1 MSACSVIA
9 VPWHCTCLYV
19 SCHGNARLTEDVGLV
34 KVVMYIKA
42 CDHGECLLR
51 LLTEPKP
58 DEHEPHAHKECGG
71 KAKGKGKP
79 LRVPQ
84 VDEDN
89 GPKWIREGSVPGY
102 KLWVGDLPD
111 HICKKDIGHYCAG
124 RVDVAVERGKATS
137 GLAYAIV
144 TFTDLALASK
154 AFEQLAMVRFDHGEG
169 QRFWAN
175 VKWFRGKPLANV

>member
-1 MSACSVIA
+1 M
-9 VPWHCTCLYV
+9 
-19 SCHGNARLTEDVGLV
+19 

-84 VDEDN
+84 VDEDD

-124 RVDVAVERGKATS
+124 HVDVAVERGKATS

-154 AFEQLAMVRFDHGEG
+154 AFEQLAMAKFGHGEG

-175 VKWFRGKPLANV
+175 VKWPAGRE

>member
-1 MSACSVIA
+1 MDFVKGIIDAMA
-9 VPWHCTCLYV
+9 YDLW
-19 SCHGNARLTEDVGLV
+19 GGL
-34 KVVMYIKA
+34 I
-42 CDHGECLLR
+42 L

-71 KAKGKGKP
+71 KTKGKGKP

-124 RVDVAVERGKATS
+124 HVDVAVERGKATS

-175 VKWFRGKPLANV
+175 VKGFAGHK

>member
-9 VPWHCTCLYV
+9 VPWNCTCLYV
-19 SCHGNARLTEDVGLV
+19 SCHGNARLAEDVGLA
-34 KVVMYIKA
+34 KGVMHTKA
-42 CDHGECLLR
+42 CDLGGRLIL

-58 DEHEPHAHKECGG
+58 DEHEPHARKEMCGG

-102 KLWVGDLPD
+102 KLWVGGLPGD
-111 HICKKDIGHYCAG
+111 ISLTDIGQYC
-124 RVDVAVERGKATS
+124 
-137 GLAYAIV
+137 
-144 TFTDLALASK
+144 
-154 AFEQLAMVRFDHGEG
+154 EG
-169 QRFWAN
+169 H
-175 VKWFRGKPLANV
+175 LDISIH